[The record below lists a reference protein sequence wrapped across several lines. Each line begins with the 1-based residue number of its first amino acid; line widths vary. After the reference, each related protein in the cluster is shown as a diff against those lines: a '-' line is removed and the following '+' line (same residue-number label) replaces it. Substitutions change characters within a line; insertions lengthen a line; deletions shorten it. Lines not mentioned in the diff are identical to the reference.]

1 MCVTGSDSEIKT
13 IFLWQSAEDEWSH
26 SLRKEADLWSGAT
39 AADAS
44 VFIVRRQLVWICK
57 TLCWP
62 MPLYLLACY
71 SEDRTLPWSVYKFS
85 LSSRKILWQSNK
97 DKEGAEVLL
106 PLLWNQKLK
115 IPFSCFKKW
124 KHTLKIKWEEGL
136 DDCSANMDICKQHLA
151 VTKSFDLKQS
161 LKKIDIGIE
170 FRLITW
176 LPSHH
181 CYTGAWL

>member
-85 LSSRKILWQSNK
+85 LSSRKIL
-97 DKEGAEVLL
+97 
-106 PLLWNQKLK
+106 
-115 IPFSCFKKW
+115 
-124 KHTLKIKWEEGL
+124 
-136 DDCSANMDICKQHLA
+136 
-151 VTKSFDLKQS
+151 
-161 LKKIDIGIE
+161 
-170 FRLITW
+170 
-176 LPSHH
+176 
-181 CYTGAWL
+181 